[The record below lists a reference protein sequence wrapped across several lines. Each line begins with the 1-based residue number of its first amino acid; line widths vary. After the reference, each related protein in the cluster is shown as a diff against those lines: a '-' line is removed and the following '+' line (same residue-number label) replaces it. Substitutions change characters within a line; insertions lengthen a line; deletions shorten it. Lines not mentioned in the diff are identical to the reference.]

1 VTRVWLI
8 RHGES
13 MRAEGTAISVTD
25 PPLTDQGLADAHI
38 LAATMAARP
47 LVRVLSSDRE
57 RALATAR
64 VVAEPHRLQV
74 ESSAALREIDFG
86 AWEGRSLADLWS
98 EEPEAAKAWELDIRS
113 TPASFGESLRDLEGR
128 VAKFWAGLQPLP
140 RRGEVAIVA
149 HRGSLAA
156 LRALITG
163 STVADAFASE
173 LELGAAVQVVAS

>member
-8 RHGES
+8 RHAKS
-13 MRAEGTAISVTD
+13 THAPGTAIGATD
-25 PPLTDQGLADAHI
+25 PPLSDQGLADARA

-47 LVRVLSSDRE
+47 LVRVVSSDRL
-57 RALATAR
+57 RAIATAR
-64 VVAEPHRLQV
+64 IVAEPHRLRV

-113 TPASFGESLRDLEGR
+113 TPPSFGETLQDLENR
-128 VAKFWAGLQPLP
+128 VAMFWVGLRPLP
-140 RRGEVAIVA
+140 PHGEVAIVA

-173 LELGAAVQVVAS
+173 LELGAAIELVAG